1 MNMIKTAPL
10 KALNL
15 LKKSTNESSKLRSL
29 FPFIGNSHKTV
40 ITESSPVGSVAIV
53 GAGPGDAELL
63 TIKAYNALQ
72 NADIVL
78 FDWLVDEAVLRM
90 IPARTAKEFV
100 GKRAGQHSMPQ
111 EQICDRLVEHALL
124 GKRVVRLKG
133 GDPAIFART
142 VEETDILSK
151 HNIPFY
157 IIPGITSASGAS
169 AYTGIPLTHRECAQ
183 SVRLITA
190 SLRKP
195 ESEPDW
201 QEIVVSSD
209 NQTLVF
215 YMGLKKLSLIMQRL
229 ETHGM
234 SVTMP
239 VAVADKACTKEQAL
253 VCSDL
258 RSISE
263 QVKEAK
269 FDGPAM
275 IIVGK
280 VVNYRQVITKE
291 LLSSSLSHTTNV

>member
-1 MNMIKTAPL
+1 MIKTAPL
-10 KALNL
+10 KALHL
-15 LKKSTNESSKLRSL
+15 LKKSTSESSKLRSL
-29 FPFIGNSHKTV
+29 FSFFGNNQNALSS
-40 ITESSPVGSVAIV
+40 ESSPIGSGAIV

-63 TIKAYNALQ
+63 TIKAYKALQ

-151 HNIPFY
+151 HNIPFC

-190 SLRKP
+190 SLRRP

-201 QEIVVSSD
+201 QEIVASSD

-229 ETHGM
+229 EANGM
-234 SVTMP
+234 SATMP
-239 VAVADKACTKEQAL
+239 VAVVDKACTNEQAL
-253 VCSDL
+253 LCSDL

-263 QVKEAK
+263 QVKAAK

-291 LLSSSLSHTTNV
+291 LLSSSHSQTAYV